1 MVSPYSAC
9 TLLNNSLILKA
20 LLETLLCHSRPV
32 LSDAPVWRTVI
43 TVTSISITVRSVCL
57 EADRTVVSNR
67 GHELL
72 RVSIRYFLLNCCDPI
87 FSFTLSWHT
96 MSLLAKQNHCSM
108 WSNWPTCSVMRVK
121 FLKIAIFIS
130 AVALSASRSIIYG
143 KKVASN
149 WCELYAARVCAQSCQ
164 SLSVIDHHCF
174 CVGVCP
180 KLCVRMFKPLLPAM
194 TACH

>member
-1 MVSPYSAC
+1 MHRCDGRLLQLPASPSLWGRSALRL
-9 TLLNNSLILKA
+9 T
-20 LLETLLCHSRPV
+20 
-32 LSDAPVWRTVI
+32 
-43 TVTSISITVRSVCL
+43 
-57 EADRTVVSNR
+57 
-67 GHELL
+67 ELL
-72 RVSIRYFLLNCCDPI
+72 FLTEVMSCFGYQLGISCWTAVTTYFLSLYPDTP
-87 FSFTLSWHT
+87 

-149 WCELYAARVCAQSCQ
+149 WCELYAACVCAQSCQ